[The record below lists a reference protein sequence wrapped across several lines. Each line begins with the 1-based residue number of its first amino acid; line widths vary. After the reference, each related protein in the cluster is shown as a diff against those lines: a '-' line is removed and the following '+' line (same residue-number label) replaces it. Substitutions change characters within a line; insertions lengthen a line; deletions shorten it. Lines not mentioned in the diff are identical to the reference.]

1 MNILISGGSGF
12 IGQALSLYLQDDLNT
27 PSIPNHSSTQNTSAN
42 ITWLTRDTNQPHP
55 DSVSLMS
62 YEQLKTTE
70 ATFEVII
77 NLAGAGIADKRWSEE
92 RKELLMQSRLKPTQA
107 LLDYIERIANKPKLL
122 LSGSA
127 VGWYGAQG
135 DKTLDETSG
144 FVDDFA
150 HQICASWEEQ
160 ASLAT
165 QFGVPVALVR
175 TGIVIHPKGG
185 MIAKLLTPF
194 KMGVGG
200 QLGSGEQIMSWISL
214 QDWVRAAIL
223 IIEEQLNQTSKAVEN
238 VKIYNFTS
246 PTPVSNKQFT
256 KQLGDWLNRPTVMT
270 LPEWLLKL
278 MFGEMATL
286 LIDGQKVLPTA
297 LLDLGFEFKH
307 ETIQQALQQQ
317 I

>member
-12 IGQALSLYLQDDLNT
+12 IGQALSQYLQGDRNT
-27 PSIPNHSSTQNTSAN
+27 SNHSSTQNTSAN
-42 ITWLTRDTNQPHP
+42 ITWLTRDINQAHP

-70 ATFEVII
+70 ATFDVII
-77 NLAGAGIADKRWSEE
+77 NLAGAGIADKRWSDE
-92 RKELLMQSRLKPTQA
+92 RKQLLMQSRLKPTQA

-135 DKTLDETSG
+135 DKVLDETSG

-150 HQICASWEEQ
+150 HQICDSWEEQ

-200 QLGSGEQIMSWISL
+200 QLGSGQQIMSWISL

-223 IIEEQLNQTSKAVEN
+223 VIDEQLNQTPKAVDN
-238 VKIYNFTS
+238 MKIYNFTS
-246 PTPVSNKQFT
+246 TTPVSNKQFT
-256 KQLGDWLNRPTVMT
+256 KQLGDWLNRPTLMT

-307 ETIQQALQQQ
+307 QTIQQALHQQ

>member
-12 IGQALSLYLQDDLNT
+12 IGQALSRYLQGDLSTQNT
-27 PSIPNHSSTQNTSAN
+27 HSNSSTQNTSTN
-42 ITWLTRDTNQPHP
+42 ITWLTRDTSQPHP
-55 DSVSLMS
+55 GSVSLMS

-70 ATFEVII
+70 ATFDVII
-77 NLAGAGIADKRWSEE
+77 NLAGAGIADKRWSDE
-92 RKELLMQSRLKPTQA
+92 RKQLLMQSRLKPTQA

-135 DKTLDETSG
+135 DKVLDETSG

-160 ASLAT
+160 ASLAN

-185 MIAKLLTPF
+185 MIAKLLAPF

-256 KQLGDWLNRPTVMT
+256 KQLGDWLNRPTLMT

-307 ETIQQALQQQ
+307 ETLQQQ
-317 I
+317 S

>member
-12 IGQALSLYLQDDLNT
+12 IGQALSQYLQGDRNT
-27 PSIPNHSSTQNTSAN
+27 SNHSSTQNISAN
-42 ITWLTRDTNQPHP
+42 ITWLTRDINQAHP

-70 ATFEVII
+70 ATFDVII
-77 NLAGAGIADKRWSEE
+77 NLAGAGIADKRWSDE
-92 RKELLMQSRLKPTQA
+92 RKQLLMQSRLKPTQA

-135 DKTLDETSG
+135 DKVLDETSG

-150 HQICASWEEQ
+150 HQICDSWEEQ

-200 QLGSGEQIMSWISL
+200 QLGSGQQIMSWISL

-223 IIEEQLNQTSKAVEN
+223 VIDEQLNQTPKAVDN
-238 VKIYNFTS
+238 MKIYNFTS
-246 PTPVSNKQFT
+246 TTPVSNRQFT
-256 KQLGDWLNRPTVMT
+256 KQLGDWLNRPTLMT

-307 ETIQQALQQQ
+307 QTIQQALHQQ

>member
-1 MNILISGGSGF
+1 MNILISGGSGL
-12 IGQALSLYLQDDLNT
+12 IGQALSQYLQGDRNT
-27 PSIPNHSSTQNTSAN
+27 SNHSSTQNTSAN
-42 ITWLTRDTNQPHP
+42 ITWLTRDINQPHP

-70 ATFEVII
+70 ATFDVII
-77 NLAGAGIADKRWSEE
+77 NLAGAGIADKRWSDE
-92 RKELLMQSRLKPTQA
+92 RKQLLMQSRLKPTQA

-127 VGWYGAQG
+127 VGWYEAQG
-135 DKTLDETSG
+135 DKVLDETSG

-200 QLGSGEQIMSWISL
+200 QLGSGQQIMSWISL

-223 IIEEQLNQTSKAVEN
+223 VIDEQLNQTPKAVDN
-238 VKIYNFTS
+238 MKIYNFTS
-246 PTPVSNKQFT
+246 TTPVSNKQFT
-256 KQLGDWLNRPTVMT
+256 KQLGDWLNRPTLMT

-307 ETIQQALQQQ
+307 QTIQQALHQQ

>member
-12 IGQALSLYLQDDLNT
+12 IGQALSQYLQGDPNT
-27 PSIPNHSSTQNTSAN
+27 SNHSSTQNTSAN
-42 ITWLTRDTNQPHP
+42 ITWLTRDINQPHP

-70 ATFEVII
+70 ATFDVII
-77 NLAGAGIADKRWSEE
+77 NLAGAGIADKRWSDE
-92 RKELLMQSRLKPTQA
+92 RKQLLMQSRLKPTQA
-107 LLDYIERIANKPKLL
+107 LLDYIKRIANKPKLL

-135 DKTLDETSG
+135 NKTLGEASG

-150 HQICASWEEQ
+150 HRICASWEEQ

-200 QLGSGEQIMSWISL
+200 QLGSGKQIMSWISL
-214 QDWVRAAIL
+214 QDWIRAAVL
-223 IIEEQLNQTSKAVEN
+223 VIEEQLNQTSKAVEN

-256 KQLGDWLNRPTVMT
+256 QQLGDWLNRPTLMT

-297 LLDLGFEFKH
+297 LLDSGFEFKH

-317 I
+317 S

>member
-12 IGQALSLYLQDDLNT
+12 IGQALSQYLQGDRNT
-27 PSIPNHSSTQNTSAN
+27 SNHSSTQNTSAN
-42 ITWLTRDTNQPHP
+42 ITWLTRDINQAHP

-70 ATFEVII
+70 ATFDVII
-77 NLAGAGIADKRWSEE
+77 NLAGAGIADKRWSDE
-92 RKELLMQSRLKPTQA
+92 RKQLLMQSRLKPTQA

-135 DKTLDETSG
+135 DKVLDETSG

-200 QLGSGEQIMSWISL
+200 QLGSGQQIMSWISL

-223 IIEEQLNQTSKAVEN
+223 VIDEQLNQTPKAVDN
-238 VKIYNFTS
+238 MKIYNFTS
-246 PTPVSNKQFT
+246 TTPVSNRQFT
-256 KQLGDWLNRPTVMT
+256 KQLGDWLNRPTLMT

-307 ETIQQALQQQ
+307 QTIQQALHQQ

>member
-12 IGQALSLYLQDDLNT
+12 IGQALSRYLQGDLSTQHTHSN
-27 PSIPNHSSTQNTSAN
+27 SSTQNTSTN
-42 ITWLTRDTNQPHP
+42 ITWLTRDANQPHP

-70 ATFEVII
+70 ATFDVII
-77 NLAGAGIADKRWSEE
+77 NLAGAGIADKRWSDE
-92 RKELLMQSRLKPTQA
+92 RKELLLQSRLKPTQA
-107 LLDYIERIANKPKLL
+107 LLDYIGRIENKPKLL

-135 DKTLDETSG
+135 DKVLDETSG

-160 ASLAT
+160 ASLTT
-165 QFGVPVALVR
+165 QFGVPVAIVR

-223 IIEEQLNQTSKAVEN
+223 IIEEQLNQTPKAVEN
-238 VKIYNFTS
+238 VRIYNFTS

-256 KQLGDWLNRPTVMT
+256 KQLGDWLNRPTLMT

>member
-12 IGQALSLYLQDDLNT
+12 IGQALSHYLQGDRNT
-27 PSIPNHSSTQNTSAN
+27 SNHSSTQNTSAN
-42 ITWLTRDTNQPHP
+42 ITWLTRDINQPHP

-70 ATFEVII
+70 ATFDVII
-77 NLAGAGIADKRWSEE
+77 NLAGAGIADKRWSDE
-92 RKELLMQSRLKPTQA
+92 RKQLLMQSRLKPTQA

-150 HQICASWEEQ
+150 HQICASWEDQ

-223 IIEEQLNQTSKAVEN
+223 VIEEQLNQTPKAVEN
-238 VKIYNFTS
+238 VRIYNFTS

-256 KQLGDWLNRPTVMT
+256 KQLGDWLNRPTLMT

-286 LIDGQKVLPTA
+286 LIDGQKVLPTT

-317 I
+317 S

>member
-12 IGQALSLYLQDDLNT
+12 IGQALSQYLQGDRNT
-27 PSIPNHSSTQNTSAN
+27 SNHSSTQNTSAN
-42 ITWLTRDTNQPHP
+42 ITWLTRDINQAHP

-70 ATFEVII
+70 ATFDVII
-77 NLAGAGIADKRWSEE
+77 NLAGAGIADKRWSDE
-92 RKELLMQSRLKPTQA
+92 RKQLLMQSRLKPTQA

-135 DKTLDETSG
+135 DKVLDETSG

-150 HQICASWEEQ
+150 HQICDSWEEQ

-175 TGIVIHPKGG
+175 TGIVIHPKEG

-200 QLGSGEQIMSWISL
+200 QLGSGQQIMSWISL

-223 IIEEQLNQTSKAVEN
+223 VIDEQLNQTPKAVDN
-238 VKIYNFTS
+238 MKIYNFTS
-246 PTPVSNKQFT
+246 TTPVSNRQFT
-256 KQLGDWLNRPTVMT
+256 KQLGDWLNRPTLMT

-307 ETIQQALQQQ
+307 QTIQQALHQQ